1 MFQSSNSCSKMNGK
15 DSKKNRDDR
24 VITFINQCITLKDVE
39 VKRNNEILGKVRAIV
54 KLGLI

>member
-1 MFQSSNSCSKMNGK
+1 MNGK